1 MNNFFL
7 IIVIIFLSC
16 SKVDLM
22 RDVPDCIEV
31 KIREFA
37 KSGNICSSGAEVTE
51 YRFQDQ
57 TVYTFSQGNCG
68 YDLQTGIYD
77 SDCNELGGLGG
88 IAGNPEING
97 ENFDSNAVFVG
108 KIWSN

>member
-1 MNNFFL
+1 MKTILMVL
-7 IIVIIFLSC
+7 ILLSLSC

-22 RDVPDCIEV
+22 RDVPDCIES
-31 KIREFA
+31 KIMDFT
-37 KSGNICSSGAEVTE
+37 KSGTICSSGAEVTE

-77 SDCNELGGLGG
+77 SLCNELGGLGG
-88 IAGNPEING
+88 FAGNTEING
-97 ENFDSNAVFVG
+97 ENFDSNAVFIG
-108 KIWSN
+108 KVWGN